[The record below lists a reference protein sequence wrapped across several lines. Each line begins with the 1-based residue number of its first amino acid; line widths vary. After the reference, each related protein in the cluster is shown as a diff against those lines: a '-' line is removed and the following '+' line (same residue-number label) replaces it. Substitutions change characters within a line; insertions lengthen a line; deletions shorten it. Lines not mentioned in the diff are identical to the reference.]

1 MDSMVGIPISTYLKY
16 FGGNW
21 RRADLQLVLESES
34 VEGIDDA
41 TDEAIGVFR
50 AIRKIPPGD
59 PNNFYI
65 ATNDQLMDTFGEF
78 TGYLKTFVG
87 LITGISLLVA
97 GIGIANIMLV
107 SLNERIKEIGIR
119 KALGARRSDIFMQ
132 FLIEAILIS
141 LLGGVIG
148 IFLGLSFGNVVALF
162 LEQSPVIPF
171 DWVFYSLQIC
181 ASMGI
186 IFGLYPAIKASRL
199 NPIDSMRFE

>member
-1 MDSMVGIPISTYLKY
+1 
-16 FGGNW
+16 
-21 RRADLQLVLESES
+21 
-34 VEGIDDA
+34 
-41 TDEAIGVFR
+41 
-50 AIRKIPPGD
+50 
-59 PNNFYI
+59 
-65 ATNDQLMDTFGEF
+65 
-78 TGYLKTFVG
+78 
-87 LITGISLLVA
+87 
-97 GIGIANIMLV
+97 
-107 SLNERIKEIGIR
+107 
-119 KALGARRSDIFMQ
+119 MQ